1 MIAKRMK
8 NTKLLLLAT
17 ATALMSVSIPS
28 AFAVE
33 SFPNWSTH
41 QAQPDGWGCSNNCH
55 ADSNANGVNHVYSK
69 STGIG
74 NIHNAYVHNNAKW
87 SPTVTTP
94 VLELTTSNSKV
105 GMEIDVRYRGSMN
118 TGYGSI
124 AEYHMGLDLYKNIYG
139 GWYKVDGCYERLYA
153 HNDLDGSQTISC
165 TSPNAGEN
173 TYRAGATH
181 RAHTQNWNLWTT
193 TIVDF
198 QDGGAGDSDKAETD
212 RLELCHG
219 AC

>member
-8 NTKLLLLAT
+8 NTKLLLAT
-17 ATALMSVSIPS
+17 ATALMAISIPS

-41 QAQPDGWGCSNNCH
+41 QASPDGWGCNNNCY

-74 NIHNAYVHNNAKW
+74 SIHNAYVHNNAEW
-87 SPTVTTP
+87 GPLVTTP
-94 VLELTTSNSKV
+94 VLELTTSNSKI
-105 GMEIDVRYRGSMN
+105 GLETDVSYRGSMT

-124 AEYHMGLDLYKNIYG
+124 AEYHHGLDLYKKVFG
-139 GWYKVDGCYERLYA
+139 GWYKVSGCYDPLDA
-153 HNDLDGSQTISC
+153 SDDLDNSRTLSC
-165 TSPNAGEN
+165 VRDNAGEN
-173 TYRAGATH
+173 TYRASATH
-181 RAHTQNWNLWTT
+181 RAHTQNWNIWTT

-198 QDGGAGDSDKAETD
+198 HDSGAGDSDKAETD
-212 RLELCHG
+212 RMELCHG